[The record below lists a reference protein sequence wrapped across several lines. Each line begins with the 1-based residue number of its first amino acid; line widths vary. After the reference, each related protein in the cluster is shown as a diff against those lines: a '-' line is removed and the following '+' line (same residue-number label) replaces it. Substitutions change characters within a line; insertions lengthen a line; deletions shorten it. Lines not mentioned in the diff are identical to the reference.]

1 MNNTILPEKTKKMDI
16 LVVDD
21 EEIIRDMLQDVLTEY
36 GYKVWTAANGKEAL
50 SLFNKKENI
59 GVVITDIRMPDM
71 DGVEVTRKVRSANS
85 NVSVIAITGYA
96 SVESAISIL
105 KEGAYDYITKP
116 FNIEEIKIIV
126 DRAIER
132 QALLEQSR
140 EKEKY
145 KQLSFF
151 DSLTE
156 IYNRRYLD
164 IIIKKELSR
173 AKRYKQSFFF
183 LMADIDYFKNFN
195 DKYGHLAGDW
205 ALKKVAQI
213 LAGSVR
219 ESDYVF
225 RYGGEEFAVLGPETS
240 IQGAV
245 IVAKRLRASVEKT
258 KFLNDKIMPEA
269 ALTISMGLAV
279 YPDDADEENL
289 IKKAD
294 EYLYQAKALGR
305 NRVCFPGSDKQAG

>member
-1 MNNTILPEKTKKMDI
+1 MNTIKPSEKTKKMGI

-21 EEIIRDMLQDVLTEY
+21 EEIIRDMLEDVLTEY
-36 GYKVWTAANGKEAL
+36 GYKVWTATNGVEAL
-50 SLFNKKENI
+50 NLFTKKENI

-71 DGVEVTRKVRSANS
+71 DGVEVTRKVRDANS
-85 NVSVIAITGYA
+85 DVSVIAITGYA
-96 SVESAISIL
+96 SVESAIAIL

-116 FNIEEIKIIV
+116 FNIDEIKIIV

-132 QALLEQSR
+132 QKLLGESR
-140 EKEKY
+140 EKDKY
-145 KQLSFF
+145 KQLSLF

-164 IIIKKELSR
+164 AVLKKEISK
-173 AKRYKQSFFF
+173 AKRYKRPFFF

-213 LAGSVR
+213 LTGSVR

-225 RYGGEEFAVLGPETS
+225 RYGGEEFAILGPETAL
-240 IQGAV
+240 QGALS
-245 IVAKRLRASVEKT
+245 VAKRLMASIRKAG
-258 KFLNDKIMPEA
+258 FLNDKIMPDA
-269 ALTISMGLAV
+269 KLNISIGLAV
-279 YPDDADEENL
+279 YPDDADSEENL
-289 IKKAD
+289 IRKAD

-305 NRVCFPGSDKQAG
+305 NRICFPGSDK